1 VVPLAS
7 IARLESGVITYT
19 VGGNIYV
26 RANDTSLQSAAD
38 LSGRKVRR
46 LAAFWL
52 LRLLLHRIPPM
63 LHKDGKLQVTFASA
77 GAAFTVLPWLLYEDI
92 KAHGV
97 DVFTDTAEVGLVNKL
112 DTRTTSLTVFPT
124 VALLLQIM
132 LADNTDDTVYDLE
145 SGRTDAALLRADV
158 LAHMEER
165 GIINASS
172 FKSLGSVSVNGS
184 AKLTFEMSA
193 SSCNML
199 HVYSHHLQAVQPDY
213 PYPVS
218 TSLIPENVF
227 IAAAKVPVATRKA
240 VAQALYRYQSFCIS
254 MKHICVISSWR
265 FCCSMCICY
274 KLRAS

>member
-38 LSGRKVRR
+38 LSGRKARR

-112 DTRTTSLTVFPT
+112 DTRTTSLTVFTT

-145 SGRTDAALLRADV
+145 SGRTDATLLRADA
-158 LAHMEER
+158 LAHME
-165 GIINASS
+165 
-172 FKSLGSVSVNGS
+172 LMLL
-184 AKLTFEMSA
+184 LTWKREA
-193 SSCNML
+193 
-199 HVYSHHLQAVQPDY
+199 
-213 PYPVS
+213 
-218 TSLIPENVF
+218 
-227 IAAAKVPVATRKA
+227 
-240 VAQALYRYQSFCIS
+240 
-254 MKHICVISSWR
+254 
-265 FCCSMCICY
+265 
-274 KLRAS
+274 